1 MKQYTDSYGT
11 PQGSSYIANKIGVF
25 DEYIF
30 FRSGES
36 EYSAIVGDISDD
48 CSSGSGVL
56 YVISR
61 ASSSYSTY
69 QVSTSTVENEEIEI
83 SNEYYVYSNVGLG
96 QQLEIY
102 QHQQIG
108 TAFKCYCWLVCC
120 LWLFSFSSI
129 LSIWRRKAHV

>member
-69 QVSTSTVENEEIEI
+69 QVSASTVENEEIEI

-108 TAFKCYCWLVCC
+108 TALNAIVGGMLLMVFFV
-120 LWLFSFSSI
+120 SSI

>member
-1 MKQYTDSYGT
+1 MIHYTDSYGT
-11 PQGSSYIANKIGVF
+11 PQGSAYIANKIGVF

-30 FRSGES
+30 FRSGEN

-83 SNEYYVYSNVGLG
+83 SMS
-96 QQLEIY
+96 IMF
-102 QHQQIG
+102 I
-108 TAFKCYCWLVCC
+108 AMLV
-120 LWLFSFSSI
+120 
-129 LSIWRRKAHV
+129 